1 MEPAGAGE
9 EVVVCDLADRQVVSA
24 LVEGCDA
31 IVHLGGRS
39 VEAAFDDILSANP
52 LGTYDIYE
60 AARQADGP
68 PEDHRDPAVLF
79 QGGAFAAAGHF
90 EDEDGS

>member
-9 EVVVCDLADRQVVSA
+9 EVVVCDLADRQAVSA
-24 LVEGCDA
+24 LVEGRNA

-39 VEAAFDDILSANP
+39 VEAAFDDILSANL
-52 LGTYDIYE
+52 LGTYNIYE
-60 AARQADGP
+60 AARQAGGP
-68 PEDHRDPAVLF
+68 PEAVLF